1 MDSEKEKSK
10 QKSYVFG
17 PNNKEIR
24 KKSKKLI
31 YEQNQRK
38 KYEQNQRKKL

>member
-24 KKSKKLI
+24 KKQRMKSKHIKGVYI
-31 YEQNQRK
+31 FQV
-38 KYEQNQRKKL
+38 